1 MGALHTLRTPTTSH
15 FSFASQTAKRRP
27 IDDDIPWMAAATA
40 APRKRQRAPVNR
52 GQPATRSAR
61 HVNVPAGQTATSFY
75 FFPPPPSFGLSPGSV
90 QARTID
96 EGLLIRRWGVRRYK
110 YAAISLP
117 TLSEQGRRRLRF
129 LPLAVRFSRAVTHR
143 TAGRRAGVTEERA
156 FQTTSTERRSIRQEG
171 AEDGAACPSTVHR
184 GLFHSRYISTRR
196 IQQTTLLVSRK
207 Q

>member
-1 MGALHTLRTPTTSH
+1 MGALHTLRTPHHLPFLFRLADGEATSDRRRH
-15 FSFASQTAKRRP
+15 PMDGGGNGGAPEETARARQSGSAGNAVRAS
-27 IDDDIPWMAAATA
+27 
-40 APRKRQRAPVNR
+40 
-52 GQPATRSAR
+52 
-61 HVNVPAGQTATSFY
+61 HVPAGQTATSFY